1 MPIPKNIQSIVNQ
14 VQFRDVLSIATEAK
28 EEIQSAVVNLATNEK
43 DFSTLHTAAEDLDD
57 HEEFDLPEETH
68 IIRRPRVVQEIE
80 EEEEY
85 DAEKNARALVHTLAS
100 IDSIVLSTAV
110 VFKCRSTA
118 GGSKGIA
125 LMKKALEKELYG
137 QELNDAD
144 KKLILRM
151 KAYRENLRL
160 LSETTFMPETERERL
175 IAMAIDYC
183 EISKI
188 KVSSAGA
195 FWANY
200 AGSVV
205 ERVTKIIIS

>member
-1 MPIPKNIQSIVNQ
+1 MLVPKNIQSIVNQ

-57 HEEFDLPEETH
+57 HEEYDEPEETH
-68 IIRRPRVVQEIE
+68 IIRKPRVVQEVE

-100 IDSIVLSTAV
+100 IDSLVLSTAV
-110 VFKCRSTA
+110 VFKCRSA
-118 GGSKGIA
+118 VGGKKGIA
-125 LMKKALEKELYG
+125 QMKKALEKELYD
-137 QELNDAD
+137 QELTEQD
-144 KKLILRM
+144 KKLIQRM
-151 KAYRENLRL
+151 KSYRENLRL
-160 LSETTFMPETERERL
+160 LNESTFMPLTERERL
-175 IAMAIDYC
+175 TAMAIDYC
-183 EISKI
+183 ETSKI
-188 KVSSAGA
+188 KISSAGA

>member
-1 MPIPKNIQSIVNQ
+1 MPVPTNIRSIVNQ

-57 HEEFDLPEETH
+57 HEEYDEPEETH
-68 IIRRPRVVQEIE
+68 IIRRPIVVE
-80 EEEEY
+80 EDEEY

-100 IDSIVLSTAV
+100 IDSIILSTAV

-151 KAYRENLRL
+151 KAYRENLKL

-183 EISKI
+183 ETSKI

-195 FWANY
+195 FWSNY